1 MDITFDPAKSARN
14 EAERGFGFHAAA
26 DFDFAAALI
35 WIDDRFDYP
44 ETRYSALGP
53 VKGRVHALVFS
64 DTETGLRVISFRKA
78 NKREVKRYEQ
88 HR

>member
-44 ETRYSALGP
+44 ETRYSALG
-53 VKGRVHALVFS
+53 RSRDASMLWC
-64 DTETGLRVISFRKA
+64 FRKP
-78 NKREVKRYEQ
+78 KRVSGSSVFGRPTSA
-88 HR
+88 R

>member
-35 WIDDRFDYP
+35 WIDAASTIP
-44 ETRYSALGP
+44 
-53 VKGRVHALVFS
+53 
-64 DTETGLRVISFRKA
+64 
-78 NKREVKRYEQ
+78 KRATAR
-88 HR
+88 